1 MNEAAEKAS
10 AVSVSRGL
18 RVLLVQNIGMMVG
31 VFSLFA
37 LAYFADSLTIG

>member
-10 AVSVSRGL
+10 SVSVGRGL
-18 RVLLVQNIGMMVG
+18 RVLLVQNIGIMIG

-37 LAYFADSLTIG
+37 LAYFADSLTFG